1 MAEMQFLQE
10 QKLPCRLPAAFHD
23 DRNFAP
29 LQQIPN
35 PHRADGGLGC
45 GLEES
50 ASLTSAFVACSWCMV
65 RCCAKPHTQV
75 RNSPVCP
82 AAMTRYANASLG
94 CVRAGT
100 EFVASAGVQV

>member
-10 QKLPCRLPAAFHD
+10 QKLPCRLPAAFHG
-23 DRNFAP
+23 DRGFAP

-65 RCCAKPHTQV
+65 HGAWCMVHGAWCMVHGAWCDAV
-75 RNSPVCP
+75 RNHTP
-82 AAMTRYANASLG
+82 R
-94 CVRAGT
+94 CVTHR
-100 EFVASAGVQV
+100 SARQR

>member
-10 QKLPCRLPAAFHD
+10 QKLPCRLPAAFHG
-23 DRNFAP
+23 DRGFAP

-65 RCCAKPHTQV
+65 RCCTKPHTQV

-94 CVRAGT
+94 CVREIGR
-100 EFVASAGVQV
+100 ASCRERV